1 MPSNLDRNATVNIPC
16 PKCGNKTE
24 QTIATLELSP
34 RLRCPTCLVLFRVDF
49 KKIMQRIKEAEAK
62 IDNQKRRMGG

>member
-1 MPSNLDRNATVNIPC
+1 MPSKLDRDATVNIPC

-62 IDNQKRRMGG
+62 IQDQKRRTGG

>member
-1 MPSNLDRNATVNIPC
+1 MPSKLDRDATVNIPC

-24 QTIATLELSP
+24 QAIATLELSP

-62 IDNQKRRMGG
+62 IQDQKRRTGG